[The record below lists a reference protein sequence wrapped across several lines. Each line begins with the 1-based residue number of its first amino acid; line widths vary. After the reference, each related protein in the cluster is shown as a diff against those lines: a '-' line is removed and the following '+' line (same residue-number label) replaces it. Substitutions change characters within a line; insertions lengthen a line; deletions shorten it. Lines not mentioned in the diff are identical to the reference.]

1 MDLGLATSLLKESL
15 PDLIAVYVFGS
26 RASRQP
32 HSRSDVD
39 VAFLSR
45 SPLDPVARW
54 QLQEQIA
61 AVLGIQV
68 DLVDLRRAST
78 VLRKE
83 VVATGELVWDGAPL
97 ERARFEMCV
106 LSSYAR
112 LNEERAGILEDIRRR
127 GTIYG

>member
-1 MDLGLATSLLKESL
+1 MDLGSITSLLKESL

-26 RASRQP
+26 RASQQP
-32 HSRSDVD
+32 HSRSDLD

-54 QLQEQIA
+54 QLQEQLA
-61 AVLGIQV
+61 ALLGIQV

-83 VVATGELVWDGAPL
+83 VVATGKIIWDGDPV
-97 ERARFEMCV
+97 ERARFEMYV

-127 GTIYG
+127 GTVYG